1 MRLKET
7 AYKTGERLEE
17 ILQNLKTP
25 IHAEQDPHDYFDIVE
40 RYELATQENIELQS
54 RLQEEAEI
62 HESFQKVMTARIN
75 EANAK
80 LAKMTSENERLK
92 ADLELS

>member
-1 MRLKET
+1 M
-7 AYKTGERLEE
+7 
-17 ILQNLKTP
+17 
-25 IHAEQDPHDYFDIVE
+25 F
-40 RYELATQENIELQS
+40 QS

-75 EANAK
+75 EANAN